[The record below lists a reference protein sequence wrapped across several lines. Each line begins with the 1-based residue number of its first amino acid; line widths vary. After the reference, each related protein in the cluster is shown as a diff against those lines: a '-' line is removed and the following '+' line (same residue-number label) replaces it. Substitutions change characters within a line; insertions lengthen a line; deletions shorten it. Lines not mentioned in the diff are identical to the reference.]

1 MGKLKFLKMQAVGND
16 YVFID
21 ERKNEKLDNIPK
33 IAENVS
39 FRRFSVGSDGL
50 VLITESKK
58 ADCGMRIFNADG
70 SEAGVCGNALRC
82 VGLYLHGDKKRDG
95 QYSVETLSGIK
106 RLSVHCGQVTVQMG
120 EAVFRN
126 EYLPPCGI
134 FVMPRKS
141 DEFVF
146 TSVWVGNPHA
156 VAFVPHLEFDV
167 SSVAEELS
175 SSGIYPQGVNVE
187 FVIPQGDSA
196 KMRVVERGSGE
207 TFGCGSGA
215 CAVAVAMKRHGLI
228 KDTVQISSKGGSVS
242 VRVTNDYKVFLTGD
256 AHYVFKGVWEY

>member
-1 MGKLKFLKMQAVGND
+1 MEKLKFFKMQAVGND
-16 YVFID
+16 YVFVD
-21 ERKNEKLDNIPK
+21 ERKNGKLENIPK

-82 VGLYLHGDKKRDG
+82 VGLYLHGKKKRHAE
-95 QYSVETLSGIK
+95 YSVETLSGVK
-106 RLSVHCGQVTVQMG
+106 KLFVNGGQVTVQMG
-120 EAVFRN
+120 VAVFRN

-134 FVMPRKS
+134 FVMPWKG

-156 VAFVPHLEFDV
+156 VAFVPHLDFDV
-167 SSVAEELS
+167 LAVANELS

-187 FVIPQGDSA
+187 FAIPQGNVA

-228 KDTVQISSKGGSVS
+228 KDSAQVITKGGSVS
-242 VRVTNDYKVFLTGD
+242 VQVLDDYEVSLTGG